1 MIQKNEIRKIARA
14 RIKDAEILLSSRRYD
29 GAIYLCGYAIEL
41 ALKARICTTLK
52 WSGYPDTNREFKDYN
67 SFRTHDLDVLLHLS
81 GKEMFIKT
89 NYFAEWSV
97 VVGWSPLSRYNV
109 IGTTTRPDVIS
120 MIDATKKLVRKI

>member
-1 MIQKNEIRKIARA
+1 MIHRNELRKIARA
-14 RIKDAEILLSSRRYD
+14 RIKDADILLSSRRYD

-52 WSGYPDTNREFKDYN
+52 WSEYPNTSREFKDYN

-89 NYFAEWSV
+89 SYLAEWSV
-97 VVGWSPLSRYNV
+97 VVGWSPLSRYQL
-109 IGTTTRPDVIS
+109 IGTTRKPDVIS